1 MPMQFTQLMQEMWDE
16 AIADMDER
24 QRQLADSW
32 RIAANAAH
40 DGLDAMRDIYPR
52 EAKWQLVATEID
64 TAGSALRGFEQAW
77 LDAMGLANAA
87 VGNDFYSAL
96 HGVDAR
102 GR

>member
-1 MPMQFTQLMQEMWDE
+1 MPMPFTQLMQETWDE
-16 AIADMDER
+16 SVADMDER
-24 QRQLADSW
+24 RRQLADSW
-32 RIAANAAH
+32 RTAVDAAH

-52 EAKWQLVATEID
+52 EAKWRLVATEID
-64 TAGSALRGFEQAW
+64 KAGSALRRFEQAW
-77 LDAMGLANAA
+77 LDVMGLANAA